1 LQNGESI
8 RILSDTGQLPD
19 GVTPNNVYYA
29 ITAGV
34 GTDQIKI
41 AQTQNDAIS
50 ATPLTINK
58 MVEH

>member
-1 LQNGESI
+1 VLPHNTFTLTAPHTFAEGESI

-19 GVTPNNVYYA
+19 GITPNNVYYA

-41 AQTQNDAIS
+41 AQTQN
-50 ATPLTINK
+50 
-58 MVEH
+58 